1 MDIFRRIRSSISLDY
16 ADAVPIKKI
25 ISDQPPQVEGYDY
38 SQGFVEMMLGE
49 KAKGNVE
56 NLTAYQ
62 GDSHK
67 QKELTRSKH
76 FDMILGCNLID
87 RLHTPCEWILQSKV
101 RVLLLFI
108 VQ

>member
-1 MDIFRRIRSSISLDY
+1 
-16 ADAVPIKKI
+16 
-25 ISDQPPQVEGYDY
+25 
-38 SQGFVEMMLGE
+38 MMLGE

-67 QKELTRSKH
+67 QMELTRSKH

-87 RLHTPCEWILQSKV
+87 RLHTPRDWILQSKV
-101 RVLLLFI
+101 RVFSDPLFI
-108 VQ
+108 VQRSGFSDPHVSGLEFY